1 MNIFYLHND
10 PVECAKLH
18 NDKHVVKM
26 ILEYGQLM
34 STAHRVLDGAPYYGK
49 TANGRNIKRWLLD
62 DEREPVLWKAS
73 HINHPSGIWTRASS
87 ENYTWLNSLWLSL
100 LGEYTFRY
108 GKNHSAERMA
118 NYFNRLPN
126 NIPQGV
132 FTEPTP
138 AMPDKYKVPSNSIQ
152 SYKNYYIGDKQHLAS
167 WKKRFVPNWYITV

>member
-34 STAHRVLDGAPYYGK
+34 STAHRVLDGTEYYGK

-87 ENYTWLNSLWLSL
+87 ENYRWLHSLWLSL

-118 NYFNRLPN
+118 SYFKQLPA
-126 NIPQGV
+126 NIPQGT

-167 WKKRFVPNWYITV
+167 WKKRFVPNWYVTI